1 MSGVSRNAPRLRS
14 HPRRRLWSWGSPDE
28 IFQPVDVVMAV
39 DEFRRDSETLVQR
52 NRRVDP
58 ADHIFLERAAQPH
71 QAFVAALAVDDQ
83 LGDQAVVIRRHLIA
97 VVERAV
103 DANAEPARWM
113 ITGYPAG
120 RRSEGIGVLGIDTA
134 LDRVAAQIDVRLPIA
149 ERHAGG
155 DAQLLADN
163 VDAADHFA

>member
-1 MSGVSRNAPRLRS
+1 MAAVTAASRMSGVSRNAPRLRL

-28 IFQPVDVVMAV
+28 IFQPVDVVIAV

-58 ADHIFLERAAQPH
+58 ADHILLERSAQPH

-103 DANAEPARWM
+103 DANAEPAWRM
-113 ITGYPAG
+113 ITGDPAG
-120 RRSEGIGVLGIDTA
+120 RRQEGVGVLGVDAA
-134 LDRVAAQIDVRLPIA
+134 LDRVTA
-149 ERHAGG
+149 
-155 DAQLLADN
+155 
-163 VDAADHFA
+163 